1 MADSKIT
8 ALASISTSTDPA
20 VDPLVIVDV
29 SDTSMAATGTTKKVT
44 LNNLLSSSPT
54 ATGALTVTGLVTA
67 GSATI
72 TGDLTVRTNKLFV
85 NATGV
90 GIGNTG
96 PLSALT
102 VSSQT
107 DARLSVRTTDA
118 VFGSIAGGT
127 ALDSLNDAATVLVP
141 FGCRGSTVSF
151 AASGQN
157 VGLQLDA
164 SSNVNVP
171 LGNVVM
177 GTSGKGIDFS
187 ATAGTG
193 TSELLNDYEE
203 GTWTP
208 VVTAGTGSLAT
219 VSNQQGFYTKI
230 GRMVTATGYFEIIT
244 NGSGGSYIAMSGLPF
259 VCGTLNNVGVG
270 RVDGTTG
277 LMFQVK
283 IIASTSTAN
292 IWTAGNLYP
301 AADGAIFPMT
311 LVYSV

>member
-1 MADSKIT
+1 MADLKISQ
-8 ALASISTSTDPA
+8 LGSIVTVVPATDVLP
-20 VDPLVIVDV
+20 VVQG
-29 SDTSMAATGTTKKVT
+29 ATTYKVT
-44 LNNLLSSSPT
+44 PNQLLGAGGV
-54 ATGALTVTGLVTA
+54 ATLA
-67 GSATI
+67 SATI

-90 GIGNTG
+90 GIGNAG

-187 ATAGTG
+187 ATANGSGTM

-203 GTWTP
+203 GTWVGTIGGT
-208 VVTAGTGSLAT
+208 TANPTTAVISTGR
-219 VSNQQGFYTKI
+219 YTKI
-230 GRMVTATGYFEIIT
+230 GRQVSIEIGFYGDTTPASGRIT
-244 NGSGGSYIAMSGLPF
+244 VSGLPF
-259 VCGTLNNVGVG
+259 TSNASISRPG
-270 RVDGTTG
+270 
-277 LMFQVK
+277 
-283 IIASTSTAN
+283 IIAMDTMGTFTGSPVAYLA
-292 IWTAGNLYP
+292 AGV
-301 AADGAIFPMT
+301 T
-311 LVYSV
+311 LVDLYASSSNGSLSNVTHNAGAGRALYMALTYNV